1 MKISHLQENL
11 TPSSAPSASVPGPKF
26 GRSDEMLESGTV
38 SSASTTT
45 AGVIATGTGEQR
57 KGKKSIFQGIKNA
70 GGFANSRKAGI
81 SEDAINEDDL
91 SEENLLAKQRQE
103 EFRFKRSADRDIGNK
118 PMSRDIMAKETKTM
132 ASGPDNVSTS
142 GVDYSLTGNDFGKFD
157 VARGSVVSKDSSNST
172 PVSATPKPGSWQE
185 IAALNNI
192 IDPRKLQ
199 AGSRIELPN
208 GESMYVNPGDTLSSI
223 AKRLRSPERDT
234 QYGEPGSSTVTK
246 PAMYVGG
253 VNKRMAGPA
262 VRPDSAS
269 TKDTSVALP
278 RYPDSVYDY
287 KPEVSTSS
295 PNTIHPPGTSIT
307 AKIRDPKAPS
317 WPLDVNLTKDADG
330 NWRNEKGQV
339 HNFRVPGDKE
349 QLEKMPALPPNQSSA
364 ETKRLASIPKNKQP
378 DIHSQAAQDAQWE
391 KDKENMG
398 NAWDEFKGWV
408 KKPRS
413 FTIVPGKGK
422 PAFDPDPT
430 HAVGRQIIPSNGQNI
445 GLWPD
450 ELVDRYK
457 SMTGAK
463 DDTKSK
469 DDTKI
474 KQKSTTDKT
483 SDKTSSV
490 DPKLSTYHKVIA
502 GIESGNRN
510 FDKNG
515 NPVVSPKGAK
525 FAMQVM
531 PKTNKD
537 PAYGVVPAKDDSPEE
552 SNRVGRDYFDAM
564 MKKYDG
570 DTQKASAAYN
580 AGPGRLDRVLTKAEK
595 NGKDWRNLLPRE
607 TRNYLKKFNK
617 GIKVASNNDD
627 SMNEDISQKYA
638 RDYEYILEYLL
649 SEGRIMSPQEK
660 SDFNSQADYGGEDP
674 DARDAKG
681 NLKRS
686 TSPGLG
692 GNIDIGGVDI
702 PIDAVDAGLG
712 SMGAVAAM
720 GSMKGGG
727 LRPGL
732 QKQQAQQNTT
742 AEFDKFLKGGSGK
755 VFDPQNKLP
764 TNTSATPKVMRGR
777 NDPGFDPNLSTK
789 GTMTGPNSPVDA
801 KVKPDSAVSTYNP
814 KTKTWSPGPD
824 PAIKSPNVNVKPV
837 NTTPKYDPKLDAS
850 NYNARGD
857 YVGPPG
863 TNTMTDKGKTNAG
876 SNLRPGKQRI
886 KDKEDREEA
895 QRKDP
900 DNWFKSQMDPGLPN
914 KSQSLKNKPEVNP
927 NQNFRQSIDAGD
939 FYPEGYVNRLAN
951 EYEQILESMINRL
964 SLSEERTET
973 KNEKGEVTSWR
984 DDSDWR
990 KVGKNKNGRGRVT
1003 NLSDKARRETEKL
1016 TQNRQKKADDAA
1028 KRFMQGVAE
1037 GSEEKDNL
1045 IWTLNSFGYY
1055 SDNSS
1060 VYVNDDGDKI
1070 VRVGS
1075 EWKHQSGKRGRG
1087 PEELGNFLSSI
1098 QGVAEGLN
1106 EFAPGNG
1113 GGESGRWY
1121 TDDQMTDIVG
1131 DGWYQDLD
1139 VSGDI
1144 PKQQMI
1150 QQAQAWLADQGYSV
1164 QVLNC
1169 KVNDDDME
1177 WYIEGSFQNSGFAK
1191 KGMAEAQL
1199 DELSKDTIKNYV
1211 KAQPTR
1217 IKGPTGLAT
1226 TNPKKAARIVDTEKG
1241 DIRRALTKLK
1251 DPAYGQQ
1258 GVAEMNVGKRKPK
1271 PDSYHINK
1279 DGKLVSLASY
1289 GDKDSA
1295 IKDRNEKH
1303 PGAEVHQVGSRGK
1316 VKGKF
1321 EEATLEEEKPG
1332 LWPNIHAKRDRIKH
1346 GSGEK
1351 MRKPG
1356 SKGAPTADALR
1367 KSAK

>member
-1 MKISHLQENL
+1 MKISTL
-11 TPSSAPSASVPGPKF
+11 TEMATPASMPDNNTAAPKF
-26 GRSDEMLESGTV
+26 GRSDEMLESDAG
-38 SSASTTT
+38 SGASTT
-45 AGVIATGTGEQR
+45 ASAVATNMDVKKRG
-57 KGKKSIFQGIKNA
+57 GKKSIFQGIKTSEKY
-70 GGFANSRKAGI
+70 ANSRKAGI

-91 SEENLLAKQRQE
+91 SEEQLQAKK
-103 EFRFKRSADRDIGNK
+103 KREDLFNRAKDRDIGNRPK
-118 PMSRDIMAKETKTM
+118 SREIMARE
-132 ASGPDNVSTS
+132 SEIDDN
-142 GVDYSLTGNDFGKFD
+142 
-157 VARGSVVSKDSSNST
+157 
-172 PVSATPKPGSWQE
+172 PKPGSWQE
-185 IAALNNI
+185 IAKLNNI
-192 IDPRKLQ
+192 TDPRKLQ
-199 AGSRIELPN
+199 ADKSITLPN
-208 GESMYVNPGDTLSSI
+208 GDSYYVNKGDTLSGI
-223 AKRLRSPERDT
+223 ANRLKTTGDP

-253 VNKRMAGPA
+253 VNKRMAGPD

-295 PNTIHPPGTSIT
+295 SNTIHPPGTSIT

-317 WPLDVNLTKDADG
+317 WPLDVNLTKDTDG

-364 ETKRLASIPKNKQP
+364 ETKRLNSIPKNKEP

-398 NAWDEFKGWV
+398 KVWDEFKGWV

-463 DDTKSK
+463 DDAKSK

-474 KQKSTTDKT
+474 KQKPTT
-483 SDKTSSV
+483 DKTSSV

-510 FDKNG
+510 FDKKG
-515 NPVVSPKGAK
+515 NPVVSPKEAK
-525 FAMQVM
+525 FAMQVK
-531 PKTNKD
+531 PTTSRD
-537 PAYGVVPAKDDSPEE
+537 PGFGVVPAKDDSPEE
-552 SNRVGRDYFDAM
+552 YNRVGRDYFDAM
-564 MKKYDG
+564 MIKYNG

-580 AGPGRLDRVLTKAEK
+580 AGPGRVDSKIAKAEK
-595 NGKDWRNLLPRE
+595 TGKDWKDLLPRE

-617 GIKVASNNDD
+617 GIEVASNND

-649 SEGRIMSPQEK
+649 SEGRIMTPQEK
-660 SDFNSQADYGGEDP
+660 SEFDSQADYGGEDP
-674 DARDAKG
+674 DARDKYG

-692 GNIDIGGVDI
+692 GSIDIGGVDI
-702 PIDAVDAGLG
+702 PFDAVDAGLG

-732 QKQQAQQNTT
+732 QKQQAQQKTT
-742 AEFDKFLKGGSGK
+742 AEFDKFLKGGSGT
-755 VFDPQNKLP
+755 VFNPQTKI
-764 TNTSATPKVMRGR
+764 NTSATPKVMRGR

-789 GTMTGPNSPVDA
+789 GTMTGLTSPVDA

-824 PAIKSPNVNVKPV
+824 PAIKSSNVNVKPV

-876 SNLRPGKQRI
+876 GNLRPGKQRI
-886 KDKEDREEA
+886 KDKEDREQS
-895 QRKDP
+895 QRNDP
-900 DNWFKSQMDPGLPN
+900 DNMFKSQADPGLPF
-914 KSQSLKNKPEVNP
+914 KPIPPKFDTTTGKKIDPLNGLP
-927 NQNFRQSIDAGD
+927 NFYYESTISRIGD
-939 FYPEGYVNRLAN
+939 
-951 EYEQILESMINRL
+951 EYEQILESMIGM
-964 SLSEERTET
+964 T
-973 KNEKGEVTSWR
+973 KNQINEL
-984 DDSDWR
+984 DR
-990 KVGKNKNGRGRVT
+990 KTVK
-1003 NLSDKARRETEKL
+1003 S
-1016 TQNRQKKADDAA
+1016 
-1028 KRFMQGVAE
+1028 
-1037 GSEEKDNL
+1037 
-1045 IWTLNSFGYY
+1045 
-1055 SDNSS
+1055 
-1060 VYVNDDGDKI
+1060 YVRK
-1070 VRVGS
+1070 
-1075 EWKHQSGKRGRG
+1075 Q
-1087 PEELGNFLSSI
+1087 PE
-1098 QGVAEGLN
+1098 
-1106 EFAPGNG
+1106 
-1113 GGESGRWY
+1113 
-1121 TDDQMTDIVG
+1121 
-1131 DGWYQDLD
+1131 
-1139 VSGDI
+1139 
-1144 PKQQMI
+1144 
-1150 QQAQAWLADQGYSV
+1150 
-1164 QVLNC
+1164 
-1169 KVNDDDME
+1169 
-1177 WYIEGSFQNSGFAK
+1177 
-1191 KGMAEAQL
+1191 
-1199 DELSKDTIKNYV
+1199 
-1211 KAQPTR
+1211 R
-1217 IKGPTGLAT
+1217 IKGPTGLART
-1226 TNPKKAARIVDTEKG
+1226 DPDKASRIVDPEKG

-1251 DPAYGQQ
+1251 DPSYGKQKPRTGDQ
-1258 GVAEMNVGKRKPK
+1258 GVAEDFDDTHPY
-1271 PDSYHINK
+1271 DSYVSTNRTVTRTGGNDKLSDRTASLDTDRFGNQRVRAVDGDKLTINTNIPKGVNVKMIPQSNTEVQKNYKESHDMGGQVVFSGTGDNGGKYEIIQFGDDFMIHANGKHI
-1279 DGKLVSLASY
+1279 DSY
-1289 GDKDSA
+1289 GSLQRA
-1295 IKDRNEKH
+1295 MRVLQNEV
-1303 PGAEVHQVGSRGK
+1303 PGLTKTVA
-1316 VKGKF
+1316 
-1321 EEATLEEEKPG
+1321 EEKPG
-1332 LWPNIHAKRDRIKH
+1332 LWPNVHAKRERIKN
-1346 GSGEK
+1346 GSGER

-1356 SKGAPTADALR
+1356 SKGAPTADALK

>member
-11 TPSSAPSASVPGPKF
+11 TPSSAPSAPVPGPKF
-26 GRSDEMLESGTV
+26 GRSDEMLESDVGTITA
-38 SSASTTT
+38 SA
-45 AGVIATGTGEQR
+45 VATNMDVKRRG
-57 KGKKSIFQGIKNA
+57 GKKSIFQGIKNA

-103 EFRFKRSADRDIGNK
+103 EFRFKRSTDRDIGNK

-192 IDPRKLQ
+192 VDPRKLQ
-199 AGSRIELPN
+199 ARSRIELPN

-223 AKRLRSPERDT
+223 AKRLSSPSRDL
-234 QYGEPGSSTVTK
+234 QFGAPGSSTKNTEKK
-246 PAMYVGG
+246 PTYVDKTN
-253 VNKRMAGPA
+253 VNDHPNTTIKSTTSSPDAGNSGYHDP
-262 VRPDSAS
+262 
-269 TKDTSVALP
+269 
-278 RYPDSVYDY
+278 VYDY

-295 PNTIHPPGTSIT
+295 PKTIHPPGTSIT

-364 ETKRLASIPKNKQP
+364 ETKRLNSIPKNKEP

-474 KQKSTTDKT
+474 KQKSTPDKT

-515 NPVVSPKGAK
+515 NPVLSPKGAK

-564 MKKYDG
+564 MKRYDG

-580 AGPGRLDRVLTKAEK
+580 AGPGRLDRVLAKAEK

-617 GIKVASNNDD
+617 GIEVASNNDD

-681 NLKRS
+681 NLTRS

-777 NDPGFDPNLSTK
+777 NDPGFDPNLSTN

-801 KVKPDSAVSTYNP
+801 KVKPDSDVSTYNP

-1028 KRFMQGVAE
+1028 KRFM
-1037 GSEEKDNL
+1037 
-1045 IWTLNSFGYY
+1045 
-1055 SDNSS
+1055 
-1060 VYVNDDGDKI
+1060 
-1070 VRVGS
+1070 
-1075 EWKHQSGKRGRG
+1075 
-1087 PEELGNFLSSI
+1087 

>member
-11 TPSSAPSASVPGPKF
+11 TPSSAPSAPVPGPKF
-26 GRSDEMLESGTV
+26 GRSDEMLESDVGTITA
-38 SSASTTT
+38 SA
-45 AGVIATGTGEQR
+45 VATNMDVKRRG
-57 KGKKSIFQGIKNA
+57 GKKSIFQGIKNA

-103 EFRFKRSADRDIGNK
+103 EFRFKRSTDRDIGNK

-192 IDPRKLQ
+192 VDPRKLQ
-199 AGSRIELPN
+199 ARSRIELPN

-223 AKRLRSPERDT
+223 AKRLSSPSRDP
-234 QYGEPGSSTVTK
+234 QFGAPGSSKVIAKQTNAASQKTA
-246 PAMYVGG
+246 PAATGYHD
-253 VNKRMAGPA
+253 P
-262 VRPDSAS
+262 
-269 TKDTSVALP
+269 
-278 RYPDSVYDY
+278 VYDY
-287 KPEVSTSS
+287 KPEVPTSS
-295 PNTIHPPGTSIT
+295 PKTIHPPGPSIT

-364 ETKRLASIPKNKQP
+364 ETKRLNSIPKNKEP
-378 DIHSQAAQDAQWE
+378 DIHSQAARDAQWE

-474 KQKSTTDKT
+474 KQKSTPDKT

-515 NPVVSPKGAK
+515 NPVLSPKGAK

-564 MKKYDG
+564 MKRYDG

-580 AGPGRLDRVLTKAEK
+580 AGPGRLDRILTKAEK

-617 GIKVASNNDD
+617 GIEVASNNDD

-674 DARDAKG
+674 DERDAKG

-720 GSMKGGG
+720 GSMKSGGG
-727 LRPGL
+727 LRPRL
-732 QKQQAQQNTT
+732 QKQQKQQAQQ
-742 AEFDKFLKGGSGK
+742 
-755 VFDPQNKLP
+755 
-764 TNTSATPKVMRGR
+764 NTSATPKVMRGR
-777 NDPGFDPNLSTK
+777 NDSKFDPNMSTK
-789 GTMTGPNSPVDA
+789 GSMTGQPLPVNA
-801 KVKPDSAVSTYNP
+801 KVKPDSDVSTYNP

-1028 KRFMQGVAE
+1028 KRFMQGM
-1037 GSEEKDNL
+1037 
-1045 IWTLNSFGYY
+1045 
-1055 SDNSS
+1055 
-1060 VYVNDDGDKI
+1060 
-1070 VRVGS
+1070 
-1075 EWKHQSGKRGRG
+1075 
-1087 PEELGNFLSSI
+1087 
-1098 QGVAEGLN
+1098 AEGLN
-1106 EFAPGNG
+1106 EFALGNG